1 VGEFADTMVL
11 STRVATS
18 INRII
23 DILTATK
30 APKRRLAKHVR
41 HDMPAVLACA
51 RINQNVTDHVG
62 QTEGIIEFTVG
73 KQSSVGGDPGTMKLQ
88 LKATVKIKPQRL
100 AFGFAINPAVD
111 TPPVLASFRPPS
123 PATRSPWWDS
133 LHRA

>member
-1 VGEFADTMVL
+1 MVL

-30 APKRRLAKHVR
+30 APKRGLAKHVR
-41 HDMPAVLACA
+41 HDIPAVLACA

-62 QTEGIIEFTVG
+62 QTEGISEFTVG
-73 KQSSVGGDPGTMKLQ
+73 MQSSVGDRGTMQLQ
-88 LKATVKIKPQRL
+88 LQATVKIKPQRL
-100 AFGFAINPAVD
+100 AFRFAINPAVD

-133 LHRA
+133 LHRT